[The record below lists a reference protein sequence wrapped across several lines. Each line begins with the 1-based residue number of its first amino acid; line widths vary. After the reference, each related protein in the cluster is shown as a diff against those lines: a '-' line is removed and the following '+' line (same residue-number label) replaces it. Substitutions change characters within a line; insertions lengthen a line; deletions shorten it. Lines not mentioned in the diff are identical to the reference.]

1 MSKDDDQKRGRDL
14 NKIKNIEDR
23 VSKLRNTASD
33 RYQSELTE
41 DLAEFDRAGGGL
53 SEHAG
58 LSAAKGALSTAADEL
73 HKLNEK
79 HEIGGR
85 SRRFLSQPLVQRYMP
100 IASWLGNYKNEDFS
114 GDLTAGIIVAIMLIP
129 QGMAYALLAGLPPQ
143 MGLYASIAPLLFYAL
158 FGTSRTLAVGPV
170 AIVSLMVAS
179 ALSSMVAPG
188 SPEYAAY
195 AILLALLSGIF
206 LVLLG
211 LLRIGFL
218 VNFMSHPVI
227 SGFTSAAALIIGFS
241 QFKHLLGLKLERTH
255 FIPELLM
262 NAYEKFGQINVATA
276 AIAGVSVLMLLSRE
290 HIAGFM
296 KNRDWIGDKTRELLP
311 KAMPL
316 VVVILGVLATVVLGL
331 SEKAGVKIVGAVPA
345 GLPPLTIPTFDWALW
360 KELLPTAVLISIVGF
375 LESVSV
381 AKSLASKRRQK
392 VIPNQEL
399 VGLGAANIGA
409 ALTGGYPVTGGF
421 SRSVVNF
428 SAGANTPLA
437 SIITAGIIAVV
448 LLFLT
453 PLLYYLPKAV
463 LAAIIIV
470 AVATLVDFKSLVH
483 AWKYNLADGLSYL
496 GTFVAVL
503 VFGVEIGIIIG
514 ISISIGL
521 FLYRTSR
528 PHTAIV
534 GRVKDSEHFRN
545 TERHF
550 VETYDDLHLVRIDE
564 SLLFANTT
572 YLEDQI
578 LQQVADRPKVKHLV
592 LIFSAVNLVDASAL
606 ETLEELVVRLRDA
619 GVTLHLAEVKGPV
632 MDMFRLVDFDQFL
645 EPGQIFLSTH
655 EAVERLENA

>member
-14 NKIKNIEDR
+14 DKIKNIEDR

-276 AIAGVSVLMLLSRE
+276 TIAGVSVLMLLSRE

>member
-1 MSKDDDQKRGRDL
+1 MRYLLACR
-14 NKIKNIEDR
+14 
-23 VSKLRNTASD
+23 LRWGFMPV
-33 RYQSELTE
+33 L
-41 DLAEFDRAGGGL
+41 
-53 SEHAG
+53 
-58 LSAAKGALSTAADEL
+58 
-73 HKLNEK
+73 
-79 HEIGGR
+79 
-85 SRRFLSQPLVQRYMP
+85 RRFCFMHCLEPV
-100 IASWLGNYKNEDFS
+100 
-114 GDLTAGIIVAIMLIP
+114 
-129 QGMAYALLAGLPPQ
+129 
-143 MGLYASIAPLLFYAL
+143 
-158 FGTSRTLAVGPV
+158 RTLAVGPV

-179 ALSSMVAPG
+179 ALSNMVAPG

-211 LLRIGFL
+211 LFRIGFL

-241 QFKHLLGLKLERTH
+241 QFKHLLGLQLERTH
-255 FIPELLM
+255 LIPKILLD
-262 NAYEKFGQINVATA
+262 AYEQMSEINLITA
-276 AIAGVSVLMLLSRE
+276 LIASLAILMLISRE
-290 HIAGFM
+290 RIAGFAQS
-296 KNRDWIGDKTRELLP
+296 KGWIGEKARELLP

-316 VVVILGVLATVVLGL
+316 VVVIFGVLATALLGL
-331 SEKAGVKIVGAVPA
+331 SENADVKIVGAVPA
-345 GLPPLTIPTFDWALW
+345 GLPPLALPTFNLELW
-360 KELLPTAVLISIVGF
+360 KELLPTAILISIVGF

-399 VGLGAANIGA
+399 VGLGAANIA
-409 ALTGGYPVTGGF
+409 SSLTGGYPVTGGF

-437 SIITAGIIAVV
+437 SIITAAIITVV
-448 LLFLT
+448 LVFFT
-453 PLLYYLPKAV
+453 PALYFLPKAV

-496 GTFVAVL
+496 GTFLAVL
-503 VFGVEIGIIIG
+503 ALGVEVGIIIG
-514 ISISIGL
+514 ISLSIGL

-550 VETYDDLHLVRIDE
+550 VETYDELHLVRIDE

-578 LQQVADRPKVKHLV
+578 LQQIADRPAVKHLV

-619 GVTLHLAEVKGPV
+619 GVRLHLAEVKGPV

-645 EPGQIFLSTH
+645 EPGRIFISTH
-655 EAVERLENA
+655 EAVAALEDKSADS